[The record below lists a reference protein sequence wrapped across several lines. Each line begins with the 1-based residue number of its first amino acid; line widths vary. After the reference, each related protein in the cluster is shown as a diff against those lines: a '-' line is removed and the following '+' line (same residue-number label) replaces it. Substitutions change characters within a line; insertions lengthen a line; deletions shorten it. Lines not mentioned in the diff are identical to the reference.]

1 MILSPNLIDTNIGL
15 SSLSKDDFDSVKIS
29 GKYSLPLLGAY
40 LRENQF
46 IGKDGFSRGFFV
58 EIIGN
63 EFIECIRISQLFVYF
78 PKKKCPNRIS
88 FHHRIK

>member
-1 MILSPNLIDTNIGL
+1 MQYRC
-15 SSLSKDDFDSVKIS
+15 FKIS

-58 EIIGN
+58 VFFEEQLHPRMYHSN
-63 EFIECIRISQLFVYF
+63 EANL
-78 PKKKCPNRIS
+78 
-88 FHHRIK
+88 